1 MNALRLMNVL
11 ALLLTLL
18 PWRAQAAEADDF
30 VAASRSQQAQLLS
43 QWAAAPQA
51 DRLPLLRALTTESL
65 VMDDGKHAFRTRL
78 GGLQPLGAVAAPQ
91 GETRPVRLTNRLRNL
106 AAGALASHLILSDNV
121 TERASAA
128 RTLQREATPA
138 MAALLQQ
145 RLQAETNDKVRGLL
159 EVALARLQLTQP
171 EASARL
177 AAVTLLGHSADP
189 ETQALLIPFTDAQHE
204 PDAAVREAASDSLQ
218 KIKHRLLLGDLL
230 GQAFMGLSLGSVLL
244 LAALGLAIT
253 YGLLGVINMA
263 HGEMLMIG
271 AYSCWL
277 VQQALAQLAPQWLAF
292 YPLVALPVAFLVTA
306 GIGMA
311 LERTIIRHLYGRPLE
326 TLLATWGISLML
338 IQLVRML
345 FGAQNVEVANP
356 AWLSGG
362 VQVLPNLILP
372 WNRLAVLAFV
382 LLVLCFTWLILNRT
396 RLGMNVRAVTQNRA
410 MAACCGVPTGRV
422 DMLAFGLGSGIAG
435 LGGVAL
441 SQLGNVGPEL
451 GQGYIIDS
459 FLVVVLGGV
468 GQLAGSV
475 AAASALAGDPAG
487 AGAAVYAIPGAAA
500 GLASAGGA
508 ELAADAE
515 RQNPLLRHCGGGA
528 GSGLGLRGYAVAGA
542 RDFLCPRRVR
552 HGDVPDAPGGG
563 GRSTGV
569 YVFSLLERA
578 ALVLVGHAA
587 FRLGDGA
594 GGAGS
599 RSAGPGF
606 RLVCLSLED
615 QRGLFLDHDPGPDLC
630 RYAAVLSQ
638 RDRVWRE

>member
-1 MNALRLMNVL
+1 MNALRLMSYF
-11 ALLLTLL
+11 ALLMVLI
-18 PWRAQAAEADDF
+18 PWRAQAADADDF
-30 VAASRSQQAQLLS
+30 VAANRGQQAQLLE

-51 DRLPLLRALTTESL
+51 PRLPLLRALKNETLQS
-65 VMDDGKHAFRTRL
+65 DSRGHAFSKQGENL
-78 GGLQPLGAVAAPQ
+78 LALGAASAPD
-91 GETRPVRLTNRLRNL
+91 GATKPIRLTNRLRNL
-106 AAGALASHLILSDNV
+106 VAGALATHLLVSDNV
-121 TERASAA
+121 TERAAA
-128 RTLQREATPA
+128 AKTLQREATPE
-138 MAALLQQ
+138 MAGILEQ
-145 RLQAETNDKVRGLL
+145 RLAVETDSTVKSQL
-159 EVALARLQLTQP
+159 EIALARLQLASPQPTQ
-171 EASARL
+171 RL
-177 AAVTLLGHSADP
+177 AAIELLGHSGDP
-189 ETQALLIPFTDAQHE
+189 ETQALLTPFTDVQHE
-204 PDAAVREAASDSLQ
+204 ANPAIRAAAQESLS
-218 KIKHRLLLGDLL
+218 KIQHRLLLGDIL

-292 YPLVALPVAFLVTA
+292 YPLIALPVAFLVTSV
-306 GIGMA
+306 IGMA
-311 LERTIIRHLYGRPLE
+311 LERTVIRHLYGRPLE

-382 LLVLCFTWLILNRT
+382 LLVLLFTWLTLNKT

-475 AAASALAGDPAG
+475 AAAF
-487 AGAAVYAIPGAAA
+487 
-500 GLASAGGA
+500 
-508 ELAADAE
+508 
-515 RQNPLLRHCGGGA
+515 
-528 GSGLGLRGYAVAGA
+528 GLGIFNKILEPQMGAVLGKI
-542 RDFLCPRRVR
+542 LI
-552 HGDVPDAPGGG
+552 
-563 GRSTGV
+563 
-569 YVFSLLERA
+569 
-578 ALVLVGHAA
+578 LVMIIL
-587 FRLGDGA
+587 FIQKR
-594 GGAGS
+594 
-599 RSAGPGF
+599 P
-606 RLVCLSLED
+606 
-615 QRGLFLDHDPGPDLC
+615 QGLFALKG
-630 RYAAVLSQ
+630 
-638 RDRVWRE
+638 RVID

>member
-1 MNALRLMNVL
+1 MNALRLMCYF
-11 ALLLTLL
+11 ALLMVLM
-18 PWRAQAAEADDF
+18 PWRAQAADADDF
-30 VAASRSQQAQLLS
+30 VAASRSQQAQLLE
-43 QWAAAPQA
+43 QWASAPQA
-51 DRLPLLRALTTESL
+51 SRLPLLRALKDETL
-65 VMDDGKHAFRTRL
+65 QLDNGGHAFSKQGENL
-78 GGLQPLGAVAAPQ
+78 LALGAVSAPE
-91 GETRPVRLTNRLRNL
+91 GGTKPVRLTNRLRNL
-106 AAGALASHLILSDNV
+106 AAGALASHLLLSDNV
-121 TERASAA
+121 TERAAA
-128 RTLQREATPA
+128 AKTLQREATPE
-138 MAALLQQ
+138 MAGLLQQ
-145 RLQAETNDKVRGLL
+145 RLAEENDDAVKSQL
-159 EVALARLQLTQP
+159 EIALARLQL
-171 EASARL
+171 ASPRPAQRL
-177 AAVTLLGHSADP
+177 AAIELLGHSAEP
-189 ETQALLIPFTDAQHE
+189 ATQALLSPYTDAQHE
-204 PDAAVREAASDSLQ
+204 PDPAIRAAARESLN
-218 KIKHRLLLGDLL
+218 KIEHRLRLGELL
-230 GQAFMGLSLGSVLL
+230 GQAFTGLSLGSVLL

-271 AYSCWL
+271 AYSCWM

-292 YPLVALPVAFLVTA
+292 YPLIALPVAFLITG

-311 LERTIIRHLYGRPLE
+311 LERTVIRHLYGRPLE

-382 LLVLCFTWLILNRT
+382 LLVLLFTWLTLNKT

-475 AAASALAGDPAG
+475 AAAF
-487 AGAAVYAIPGAAA
+487 
-500 GLASAGGA
+500 
-508 ELAADAE
+508 
-515 RQNPLLRHCGGGA
+515 
-528 GSGLGLRGYAVAGA
+528 GLGIFNKILEPQMGAVLGKI
-542 RDFLCPRRVR
+542 LI
-552 HGDVPDAPGGG
+552 
-563 GRSTGV
+563 
-569 YVFSLLERA
+569 
-578 ALVLVGHAA
+578 LVLIIL
-587 FRLGDGA
+587 FIQKR
-594 GGAGS
+594 
-599 RSAGPGF
+599 P
-606 RLVCLSLED
+606 
-615 QRGLFLDHDPGPDLC
+615 QGLFALKG
-630 RYAAVLSQ
+630 
-638 RDRVWRE
+638 RVID

>member
-1 MNALRLMNVL
+1 MNALRLMSYF
-11 ALLLTLL
+11 ALLMVLI
-18 PWRAQAAEADDF
+18 PWRAQAADADDF
-30 VAASRSQQAQLLS
+30 VAANRSQQAQLLE

-51 DRLPLLRALTTESL
+51 PRLPLLRALKSETLQS
-65 VMDDGKHAFRTRL
+65 DNSGHAFIKQGENL
-78 GGLQPLGAVAAPQ
+78 LALGAASTPD
-91 GETRPVRLTNRLRNL
+91 GTTKPVRLTNRLRNL
-106 AAGALASHLILSDNV
+106 VAGALATHLLVSDNV
-121 TERASAA
+121 TERGAA
-128 RTLQREATPA
+128 VKTLQREATPE
-138 MAALLQQ
+138 MAGLLQQ
-145 RLQAETNDKVRGLL
+145 RLTVENDSTIKSQL
-159 EVALARLQLTQP
+159 EIALARLQL
-171 EASARL
+171 ASPQSAQRL
-177 AAVTLLGHSADP
+177 AAIELLGHSGDP
-189 ETQALLIPFTDAQHE
+189 ETQALLTPLTDPQHE
-204 PDAAVREAASDSLQ
+204 PNPAIRAAAQESLS
-218 KIKHRLLLGDLL
+218 KIQHRLLLGDLL

-292 YPLVALPVAFLVTA
+292 YPLIALPVAFMVA
-306 GIGMA
+306 GGIGMV
-311 LERTIIRHLYGRPLE
+311 LERTVIRHLYGRPLE

-382 LLVLCFTWLILNRT
+382 LLVLLFTWLTLNKT

-475 AAASALAGDPAG
+475 AAAF
-487 AGAAVYAIPGAAA
+487 
-500 GLASAGGA
+500 
-508 ELAADAE
+508 
-515 RQNPLLRHCGGGA
+515 
-528 GSGLGLRGYAVAGA
+528 GLGIFNKILEPQMGAVLGKI
-542 RDFLCPRRVR
+542 LI
-552 HGDVPDAPGGG
+552 
-563 GRSTGV
+563 
-569 YVFSLLERA
+569 
-578 ALVLVGHAA
+578 LVMIIL
-587 FRLGDGA
+587 FIQKR
-594 GGAGS
+594 
-599 RSAGPGF
+599 P
-606 RLVCLSLED
+606 
-615 QRGLFLDHDPGPDLC
+615 QGLFALKG
-630 RYAAVLSQ
+630 
-638 RDRVWRE
+638 RVID